1 MRCFVQ
7 FYPRFFFRWDF
18 KEYPVS
24 NFAHTVLS
32 RVSMDPLFVVEKLN
46 PDLIQKIPKL
56 RKALELRKQAT
67 EIAKYLV
74 SCRIAA
80 QNIKEENYKECII
93 KVNIR
98 NLHCI
103 KRPTH
108 NNIFNSIKVT

>member
-1 MRCFVQ
+1 
-7 FYPRFFFRWDF
+7 
-18 KEYPVS
+18 
-24 NFAHTVLS
+24 
-32 RVSMDPLFVVEKLN
+32 MDPIFVVDELN

-80 QNIKEENYKECII
+80 QDIKEEDYKECII

-98 NLHCI
+98 YL
-103 KRPTH
+103 RLT
-108 NNIFNSIKVT
+108 FT